1 MILVTGGCRSGK
13 SAYGEKLT
21 EAMGARKLYIATGQI
36 FDEEMS
42 RRVENHR
49 LRRGPLWITHEG
61 YRNLE
66 NIDYKDYSGILLDS
80 VTSMVTN
87 LLFDRIGTDRMD
99 FASVDYDAAEKEI
112 LSVFRRL
119 MNRVSG
125 EKLPLVMVTDEVGL
139 GVVPGNP
146 SWTGL
151 SGHSRTG
158 QSVSGRRGAGG
169 LSGCQRN
176 SCEDKA
182 GRRVRRENL
191 WTH

>member
-21 EAMGARKLYIATGQI
+21 EAMGARKLYIAPGQI

-139 GVVPGNP
+139 GVVPETPLGRGFRDILGRVNQY
-146 SWTGL
+146 L
-151 SGHSRTG
+151 AAEA
-158 QSVSGRRGAGG
+158 QEVYLVVSGIPVRIKPAG
-169 LSGCQRN
+169 
-176 SCEDKA
+176 E
-182 GRRVRRENL
+182 
-191 WTH
+191 